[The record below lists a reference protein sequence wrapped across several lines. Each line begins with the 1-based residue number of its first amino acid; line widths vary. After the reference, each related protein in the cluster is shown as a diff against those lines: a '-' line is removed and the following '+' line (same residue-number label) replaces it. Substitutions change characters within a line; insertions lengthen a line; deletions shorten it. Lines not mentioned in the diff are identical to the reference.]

1 MPLEIHILKAV
12 GPQDSGAITVKLTG
26 SLDTSTAPEL
36 ERQLAPV
43 LAGNARECQP
53 HQVAAAGATDT
64 DAVLGD
70 AGFDATEIARLRRD
84 GVVE

>member
-1 MPLEIHILKAV
+1 MTPVLGIAEIAANDHFAARGSFV
-12 GPQDSGAITVKLTG
+12 EARHPVHGAF
-26 SLDTSTAPEL
+26 
-36 ERQLAPV
+36 RQLGPV

-64 DAVLGD
+64 DAVLGE